1 MDELNEQPEQLLIID
16 RQTAQ
21 AVLNYLQTKP
31 YAEVYGLIAA
41 LVQLKPKERKAE
53 PPLDFVKAEEAKPPL
68 ASAASGNKHK

>member
-1 MDELNEQPEQLLIID
+1 MNELNEQPEQLLIID

-41 LVQLKPKERKAE
+41 LVQLQPMSSKAE
-53 PPLDFVKAEEAKPPL
+53 PPLDFAKPKDDP
-68 ASAASGNKHK
+68 KK